1 MILDPVPSLRLCENI
16 LHLLDLSCRLLTP
29 GRDLDLLGE
38 DINLNEVYDTLLR
51 LSGGLASRLTM
62 YWSTNLLSIDGSLS
76 YGDLELQNLAPCC
89 QGLCAQLLV
98 AARQLGLHDGS
109 SRLFRSFH
117 EGLQAVWNKRQ
128 IEALEEGL
136 LACRW
141 QTMRVLTIILR

>member
-109 SRLFRSFH
+109 SRPFRSFH
-117 EGLQAVWNKRQ
+117 EGLQAVWSKRQ

-141 QTMRVLTIILR
+141 HAMRVLTIILR